1 MKKLGVQLFFIAGL
15 MFGLSAFTL
24 IKAGAIQGKL
34 MPADGAIEVLAV
46 SGGDTLRV
54 SPVNGS
60 FIFKNIKIGT
70 YTVLAKARPPYQDIV
85 VKDVAVIDSVTTD
98 VGILKFQ
105 Q

>member
-1 MKKLGVQLFFIAGL
+1 MKKLSVRLFFIAGL
-15 MFGLSAFTL
+15 LFGLSAFTL
-24 IKAGAIQGKL
+24 IKTGAIQGKL
-34 MPADGAIEVLAV
+34 MPADVATEVLAV
-46 SGGDTLRV
+46 SGADTLRV

-60 FIFKNIKIGT
+60 FIFKNIKTGT
-70 YTVLAKARPPYQDIV
+70 YTVVAKAKPPYQDIV